1 MANVLKTYRELKKK
15 HPDALLLFRCG
26 DFYEV
31 YGDDAKVCAKVL
43 GITLTWC
50 TPGKRHVPGDY
61 SDAMVGFPYHALDS
75 YLPKIIRA
83 GHRVAICDQLED
95 PKLTKKL
102 VRRGSDE
109 LTTTATNNR
118 INNPQTTENMILNIN
133 NQNNETKNESANTV
147 KLQGSEYTVKDNNG
161 KDVKFESVVPAAI
174 CEPIQDADFEEVT
187 DNVPQKAQKAAPKKQ
202 PISEAQP
209 AQPVSEAKPSPSTG
223 ERGEGLPQVQFSTY
237 KTKKG
242 DTAPQI
248 IGFGG
253 EDDPRWKAHKD
264 AGHKYVSASYRR
276 DISGEKVY
284 ILLFG
289 TKYMDVA
296 KALAGAYNTADVNA
310 WHRAEDACMAIY
322 EQAQRDGKARWEEK
336 KAQWAAARSEKL
348 KVKSEELAAA
358 ESAEKQVAAM
368 LEKLMK
374 GEDVPESILKHI
386 DPEVLAKFTKAA

>member
-1 MANVLKTYRELKKK
+1 MANVLKTYRELKAK

-43 GITLTWC
+43 GITLTFRDL
-50 TPGKRHVPGDY
+50 GEHIDM
-61 SDAMVGFPYHALDS
+61 AGFPHHALDT

-83 GHRVAICDQLED
+83 GHRVAICDMPE
-95 PKLTKKL
+95 PTTKL

-109 LTTTATNNR
+109 LTTTATNNPT
-118 INNPQTTENMILNIN
+118 NNPQTTETNMKLNIN
-133 NQNNETKNESANTV
+133 NQNNETKNTVTNPAIVAPVSDHGALVIGKPGLTPESI
-147 KLQGSEYTVKDNNG
+147 E
-161 KDVKFESVVPAAI
+161 
-174 CEPIQDADFEEVT
+174 DAEFEEVKPEPVAEEKPKKKVT
-187 DNVPQKAQKAAPKKQ
+187 IKRKKAA
-202 PISEAQP
+202 PISEAQQ
-209 AQPVSEAKPSPSTG
+209 AQVSTPIPTREG
-223 ERGEGLPQVQFSTY
+223 QGVGLPQVQFSTY

-253 EDDPRWKAHKD
+253 EDDPRWKSHKD

-276 DISGEKVY
+276 DISGNKVY

-296 KALAGAYNTADVNA
+296 KALAGAYNTNDVNA

-336 KAQWAAARSEKL
+336 KQQWAEK
-348 KVKSEELAAA
+348 K
-358 ESAEKQVAAM
+358 AEKAAQRAADEQAKKCYTKEDVAAM
-368 LEKLMK
+368 MQTLLN
-374 GEDVPESILKHI
+374 GGDVPEEIKAMI
-386 DPEVLAKFTKAA
+386 KAA

>member
-1 MANVLKTYRELKKK
+1 MANVLTTYKELKKK

-43 GITLTWC
+43 GITLTFRDF
-50 TPGKRHVPGDY
+50 GEHIDM
-61 SDAMVGFPYHALDS
+61 AGFPHHALDT

-83 GHRVAICDQLED
+83 GHRVAICDIPE
-95 PKLTKKL
+95 PTTKL

-109 LTTTATNNR
+109 LTTTATNNPTD
-118 INNPQTTENMILNIN
+118 NNSKSQENMKLNLSN
-133 NQNNETKNESANTV
+133 SKNESANQVTNPA
-147 KLQGSEYTVKDNNG
+147 TAI
-161 KDVKFESVVPAAI
+161 VPATPAQDI
-174 CEPIQDADFEEVT
+174 VDADFEEVT
-187 DNVPQKAQKAAPKKQ
+187 DNVPQKAQKAQKAAPKKKQ

-209 AQPVSEAKPSPSTG
+209 AQVSTPIPT
-223 ERGEGLPQVQFSTY
+223 REGQGVGLLPQVQFSTY

-336 KAQWAAARSEKL
+336 KQQWAEK
-348 KVKSEELAAA
+348 K
-358 ESAEKQVAAM
+358 AEKAAQKAADEQAKKCYTKEDVAAM
-368 LEKLMK
+368 MQTLLN
-374 GEDVPESILKHI
+374 GGDVPEEI
-386 DPEVLAKFTKAA
+386 KAMIEAA